1 MYVDYSQWETYE
13 YKVSSL
19 VLDLDNPRLGYLSE
33 VRTQTQALQL
43 LINKERVYELAKKI
57 SEEGYFVG
65 EEPIICIEKDKK
77 VVLEGNRRIA
87 ALKLLQNPS
96 KYLPPVRAK
105 ILQKNIIDNNVVV
118 DRKIKCFIAPNRI
131 LANPIIYERHRGDA
145 VQKWRTGN
153 QYAFVAKMYEEGLS
167 IDDICSLLNET
178 RANILNPLRTYH
190 LFVEGQN
197 IFFNRNETINIETF
211 DITNLERFCSLPEVS
226 EFIGVRM
233 DNDSGCLHIGLPRE
247 EFEERMYLVFK
258 SILSSDNFS
267 REYNKRETL
276 IQLLKKLKSSDSIN
290 HAISYSENYADTNS
304 KSEDLKK
311 SLEEEK
317 SKVTSRRKRKYKAYL
332 ENYIIPRE
340 TEIFFGNNKL
350 DSMFHELKSL
360 PLDKVNSFAFLMR
373 AYLEQGLYYYLLKNN
388 LLEECHS
395 VTIQDIKRNNEKKVK
410 TLLTYLYK
418 DEAETAMTQDMIN
431 TCMGILKFNPSKDYY
446 DVGLKAMLE
455 YVVRYKVVTEF
466 DTQTYKNLK
475 DYVERIK
482 MGLDL
487 AIHNIHNI
495 VDLTHNRKAWSHL
508 EPLLKFLSENIPDE

>member
-1 MYVDYSQWETYE
+1 MIMYVDYTQWETYE

-33 VRTQTQALQL
+33 VRTQSQALQL
-43 LINKERVYELAKKI
+43 LIKKERVYELAKKI

-87 ALKLLQNPS
+87 ALKLLQNPV
-96 KYLPPVRAK
+96 KYLPPIKAK
-105 ILQKNIIDNNVVV
+105 ILQKNIIDNNIVV

-178 RANILNPLRTYH
+178 RANILNPLKTYH
-190 LFVEGQN
+190 LFIEGQN
-197 IFFNRNETINIETF
+197 IFINRGETVDFDTF
-211 DITNLERFCSLPEVS
+211 DITNLERFSSLPEVS
-226 EFIGVRM
+226 DFIGIRM
-233 DNDSGCLHIGLPRE
+233 DNDSGCLHIGLPKE
-247 EFEERMYLVFK
+247 EFEERVYLVFK
-258 SILSSDNFS
+258 AILSSENFS

-276 IQLLKKLKSSDSIN
+276 IQLLNKIKNSDSIN
-290 HAISYSENYADTNS
+290 PAISYSESNSNTNS
-304 KSEDLKK
+304 RSEDIKK
-311 SLEEEK
+311 NLEEEK
-317 SKVTSRRKRKYKAYL
+317 AKVTSRRKRKYRAYL
-332 ENYIIPRE
+332 ENNIIPRE

-373 AYLEQGLYYYLLKNN
+373 AYLEQGLYHYLHTNN

-395 VTIQDIKRNNEKKVK
+395 VYVQDAKKNNEKKVQ

-418 DEAETAMTQDMIN
+418 DKTIITPEIVN
-431 TCMGILKFNPSKDYY
+431 TCMNILKFNPSKDYY
-446 DVGLKAMLE
+446 DIGLKAMLE
-455 YVVRYKVVTEF
+455 YVVKYKVVNEF

-487 AIHNIHNI
+487 AIHNINNI